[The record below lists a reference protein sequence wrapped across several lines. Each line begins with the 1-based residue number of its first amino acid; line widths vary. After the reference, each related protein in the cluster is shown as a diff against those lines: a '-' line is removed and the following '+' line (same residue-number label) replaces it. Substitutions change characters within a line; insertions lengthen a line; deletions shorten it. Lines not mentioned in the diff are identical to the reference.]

1 MAENSDDSADL
12 KYAATEE
19 EKALIGV
26 KLKAPDTTDPNETR
40 EKLLGIEDGVLGKI
54 RDRERSFRERLG
66 TFGKYLVPTMEG
78 EKMTTIGD
86 FKVKIKDIASERAT
100 GVIDKMVELQNASK
114 KRLHLLGRKSAE
126 KLAALTQRI
135 SVAKEARQAAK
146 EYHELI
152 KDEQAEREEIAKY
165 VRAQIGAEGGWKTK
179 IPLRR
184 AWLLRKTEQSM
195 TKLTGAEDH
204 ILTKAAD
211 EVEKAANA
219 EKAQY
224 DEQTRERFKNVRH
237 AEAALRKH
245 ILRYNPDA
253 VDVIEQRLRECATG
267 KDFDLMVLING
278 LNLKHY
284 PDKQQKEIKNF
295 LKENVQ
301 ILMGREWELSKAFE
315 VLGRLELSG
324 QSSEEVM
331 RQIASMPLGTHLDV
345 KVGNLAEKRMVLSA
359 KRPEGRLVL
368 KQIGSSKE
376 VNNLMLIPDK
386 GIGLRAKSKKAE
398 KAAKDAKATH
408 VEEVFDL
415 KKTDFKL
422 AA

>member
-1 MAENSDDSADL
+1 MAENSADL
-12 KYAATEE
+12 NYKATDE
-19 EKALIGV
+19 EKQLIGV
-26 KLKAPDTTDPNETR
+26 KIKAPDTTDPKETR
-40 EKLLGIEDGVLGKI
+40 DKLQGIEDGVLGKI

-100 GVIDKMVELQNASK
+100 EVIDKMGELQNASK
-114 KRLHLLGRKSAE
+114 KRLHVLGRKSAE
-126 KLAALTQRI
+126 KLAGLTQRI

-152 KDEQAEREEIAKY
+152 KDEQVEREEIAKY
-165 VRAQIGAEGGWKTK
+165 VRAQIGEEGGWKTR

-204 ILTKAAD
+204 ILSKAAD
-211 EVEKAANA
+211 EVEKAANV

-253 VDVIEQRLRECATG
+253 VDVIEQFLRECATG
-267 KDFDLMVLING
+267 SEFNLTGLIQN
-278 LNLKHY
+278 LNLNHY

-295 LKENVQ
+295 LNENVK

-331 RQIASMPLGTHLDV
+331 RQIESMPLGTHLDV
-345 KVGNLAEKRMVLSA
+345 RVGNFAEKKMVLSA

-368 KQIGSSKE
+368 KKLGSSKE
-376 VNNLMLIPDK
+376 VDNLILIPDK
-386 GIGLRAKSKKAE
+386 SLGLRAKSKKAE
-398 KAAKDAKATH
+398 KGKKATH